1 MTPDKD
7 AIYATPRERIEA
19 FRFDDSVASVFPD
32 MIARSVPGY
41 GLTLEMIAVA
51 ARRYAL
57 PDSNCYDLGCSLGA
71 STLQIRHNA
80 PPGCRVIGV
89 DNAPAMAER
98 CRTLVTAD
106 ACDIP
111 VEIRCEDIL
120 DTSIERASLVALN
133 FTLQFVALGKRLAM
147 LERINR
153 AMLDGGCLILSE
165 KIAFDDPHEQ
175 KLLQELHH
183 AYKQLHGYSAL
194 EVAQK
199 RSALENVLIPETL
212 DAHRERL
219 RAAGFERVTVWM
231 QCLNFISLLAQ
242 K

>member
-1 MTPDKD
+1 MSCTLRPKIP
-7 AIYATPRERIEA
+7 ANLSCEWMNGWSGHCAR
-19 FRFDDSVASVFPD
+19 ASVSIRT
-32 MIARSVPGY
+32 MGPGR
-41 GLTLEMIAVA
+41 GI
-51 ARRYAL
+51 
-57 PDSNCYDLGCSLGA
+57 P
-71 STLQIRHNA
+71 
-80 PPGCRVIGV
+80 
-89 DNAPAMAER
+89 NAPAMAER
-98 CRTLVTAD
+98 CRTLVAAD

-153 AMLDGGCLILSE
+153 AMIAGGCLVLSE

-219 RAAGFERVTVWM
+219 LAAGYERVTVWM

>member
-1 MTPDKD
+1 
-7 AIYATPRERIEA
+7 
-19 FRFDDSVASVFPD
+19 
-32 MIARSVPGY
+32 
-41 GLTLEMIAVA
+41 
-51 ARRYAL
+51 
-57 PDSNCYDLGCSLGA
+57 
-71 STLQIRHNA
+71 
-80 PPGCRVIGV
+80 
-89 DNAPAMAER
+89 
-98 CRTLVTAD
+98 
-106 ACDIP
+106 
-111 VEIRCEDIL
+111 
-120 DTSIERASLVALN
+120 
-133 FTLQFVALGKRLAM
+133 VALGKRLAM

-153 AMLDGGCLILSE
+153 AMIAGGCLVLSE

-219 RAAGFERVTVWM
+219 LAAGYERVTVWM